1 MSPAGRQIKIE
12 IKKLL
17 NMNRK
22 FNIFLAAAVL
32 LSLLSC
38 SREDIVQTPPDRSS
52 EIRFDQVATK
62 AGLNDLQ
69 KDGFGVWAC
78 VSSKDEAN
86 TVQYEPLL
94 GNETY
99 GEKVEMKDGHWT
111 YDNIEHW
118 ISNSMFYFFAV
129 YPYEAGFTQERIE
142 IEENKF
148 TAYTLDVVADG
159 SADTED
165 ILVANN
171 TTDTTV
177 EGYSTTVPLT
187 FKHLFTK
194 VNLKIRQ
201 NFNIDKDFN
210 YYVTKVTLSGVKG
223 NGTYNVIPYGNQIL
237 EGWNFENASNVSIV
251 KEYST
256 PMILRNVGAEDPV
269 VTLSV
274 WNDGKMLI
282 PQDVVNNGIK
292 LRVDYFY
299 DINLDDED
307 LGTPK
312 FVEGF
317 IPATQWEAGKSIN
330 YTLAIANSSFISF
343 SQPTIEPW
351 GAPQTGGT
359 IIIK

>member
-1 MSPAGRQIKIE
+1 
-12 IKKLL
+12 
-17 NMNRK
+17 MNRK
-22 FNIFLAAAVL
+22 FNIFLAATVL

-62 AGLNDLQ
+62 AGLSDLQ
-69 KDGFGVWAC
+69 DNGFGVWAC

-94 GNETY
+94 ENELVY
-99 GEKVEMKDGHWT
+99 RKNGEWT
-111 YDNIEHW
+111 YDNTENW
-118 ISNSMFYFFAV
+118 ISNSMFYFFAA

-171 TTDTTV
+171 TTDTTI

-194 VNLKIRQ
+194 VNFKIRQ
-201 NFNIDKDFN
+201 NFEIDKDFN

-223 NGTYNVIPYGNQIL
+223 NGTDNVIRYGNQIL

-312 FVEGF
+312 FVDGF